1 MDYGKKP
8 LDEVEKK
15 ARVNVLKNLKSQ
27 AGKGIAEK
35 IKEKMAGMKKVT
47 VAADSAKGLKEGLEK
62 AEELVEG
69 KEMSPFSSEESPE
82 KEMESEEGESEGES
96 EGMDMEE
103 MCAEMSP
110 EELDSQIEKLQK
122 MKQEKMMKV

>member
-62 AEELVEG
+62 AEELVES
-69 KEMSPFSSEESPE
+69 KDMSPFSSEESPE
-82 KEMESEEGESEGES
+82 KEMESEEGESEGEH

-103 MCAEMSP
+103 MCADMS
-110 EELDSQIEKLQK
+110 EQELDEQIQKLQK